1 MACGNYWV
9 PLLFFLMIMKKKHV
23 DSEEMSDV
31 ETYRKKYIAQCNVSN
46 NCVVHASSVGYRYM

>member
-1 MACGNYWV
+1 
-9 PLLFFLMIMKKKHV
+9 MIMKKKHV